1 MAEKK
6 NTQATAEKNSAA
18 APAQKEALKNNEL
31 VAEAAIDV
39 LIDVPEVDDTPEA
52 PKEETKETEAPKEE
66 TKETEAPKTA
76 KEDVVATADVI
87 VINTSLNPICLSD
100 GKRISVQIAPKEF
113 KRIDRETYRELM
125 QQNMVRIWFDKGI
138 LTSNGDAGE
147 TEVHGAEAP
156 EELSQPVISRD
167 GGNSVSAEV
176 TKFEK
181 AKSIKIDL

>member
-18 APAQKEALKNNEL
+18 APAQKEELKNNEL

-52 PKEETKETEAPKEE
+52 PKEETKETEAPK
-66 TKETEAPKTA
+66 PA

-125 QQNMVRIWFDKGI
+125 QQKMVRIWFDKGI

>member
-6 NTQATAEKNSAA
+6 NKQATAEKNSAA
-18 APAQKEALKNNEL
+18 APAQKEELKNNEL

-52 PKEETKETEAPKEE
+52 PKEEPKETEAPK
-66 TKETEAPKTA
+66 PA

-125 QQNMVRIWFDKGI
+125 QQKMVRIWFDKGI

>member
-18 APAQKEALKNNEL
+18 APAKDEALKNNEL

-52 PKEETKETEAPKEE
+52 PKKEPKETEAPK
-66 TKETEAPKTA
+66 PA

-100 GKRISVQIAPKEF
+100 GKRSSVQIAPKEF

-125 QQNMVRIWFDKGI
+125 QQKMVRIWFDKGI

-147 TEVHGAEAP
+147 TDVHGAEAP

>member
-6 NTQATAEKNSAA
+6 NKQATAEKNSAA

-39 LIDVPEVDDTPEA
+39 LIDVPEVDDTREA
-52 PKEETKETEAPKEE
+52 PKEEPKETEAPK
-66 TKETEAPKTA
+66 PA

-125 QQNMVRIWFDKGI
+125 QQKMVRVWFDKGI

-176 TKFEK
+176 NKIKK

>member
-39 LIDVPEVDDTPEA
+39 LIDVPEVDDTP
-52 PKEETKETEAPKEE
+52 EAPKEE

-125 QQNMVRIWFDKGI
+125 QQKMVRIWFDKGI